1 MTRFVSAIDIATTV
15 RTGKKTAVS
24 IIEDTLNILHN
35 QDCEINSTTHL
46 FHEESLEKAKQIDR
60 DREAGKPLP
69 ILAGVPFGVK
79 DLYDIVGHT
88 TTAGSVVLKDN
99 PPAQQDA
106 VIVERLKNAGA
117 IPVATLNMDE
127 FAYGFATVNSHY
139 GTTRNPHDLNC
150 LAGGS
155 SGGSAAAVAAGFLPF
170 TLGSDTNGSI
180 RVPASLCGVWGLK
193 PTFGRLSRKGVY
205 PFSASLDVAGHFAG
219 SLDDLITTF
228 HVMDGS
234 LPDTEP
240 EYSSLRIGRLG
251 GWFAENL
258 SSNVE
263 MAINRICSYLNVTKT
278 IELPKVQN
286 ARAASFLITAAEG
299 GNLHLPRLKEKA
311 GQYDPA
317 TRDRLLAGALL
328 PATTYL
334 QAQRFRNWF
343 RNKIHNIF
351 KEVDILIAPAVMSEA
366 PQLDQPTVIVN
377 GQSVSAR
384 ANLGLYT
391 QPLSL
396 PGLPVLCVP
405 LLNTQSLPIGLQL
418 IAAPRKESI
427 LFSVARHLQND
438 GLVGRVPI
446 K

>member
-1 MTRFVSAIDIATTV
+1 MTRFASVIDIATAV
-15 RTGKKTAVS
+15 RTGEKTAVA
-24 IIEDTLNILHN
+24 IMEDTLNILHN
-35 QDCEINSTTHL
+35 QDCKINSVTHI
-46 FHEESLEKAKQIDR
+46 FEKESLEKAKKIDE
-60 DREAGKPLP
+60 DRNAGKSLP
-69 ILAGVPFGVK
+69 ILSGVPFGVK
-79 DLYDIVGHT
+79 DLYDIVGHI
-88 TTAGSVVLKDN
+88 TTAGSAVLRNN

-106 VIVERLKNAGA
+106 VIVERLKGAGA

-127 FAYGFATVNSHY
+127 FAYGFATVNAHY

-150 LAGGS
+150 IAGGS

-193 PTFGRLSRKGVY
+193 PTFGRLPRKGVY

-228 HVMDGS
+228 YVMDDS
-234 LPDTEP
+234 IADVEP
-240 EYSSLRIGRLG
+240 EFSSLKIGRLG
-251 GWFAENL
+251 GWFTENL
-258 SSNVE
+258 SSTVE
-263 MAINRICSYLNVTKT
+263 IAVNRICSFLNVTST
-278 IELPKVQN
+278 IELPQVQN

-311 GQYDPA
+311 SQYDPA
-317 TRDRLLAGALL
+317 TRDRLFAGALL

-334 QAQRFRNWF
+334 QAQRFRHWF
-343 RNKIHNIF
+343 REKIHKILQ
-351 KEVDILIAPAVMSEA
+351 EVDILIAPAVMSEA
-366 PQLDQPTVIVN
+366 PRLDQPTVIVN

-418 IAAPRKESI
+418 IAAPRKESN
-427 LFSVARHLQND
+427 LFSIARHLQDN
-438 GLVGRVPI
+438 GLAGRVLI